1 MGQIS
6 MIFGGNMSIASKT
19 QEKKLEREITLA
31 QRIEPGTKMKWFDI
45 DISFGAEDHPETE
58 LSERIL
64 PFMVKLPVG
73 WHKVAKTLID
83 NEASLNLIMRKTFI
97 EMRLNLKDLTPVHD
111 TFHGVIPGQSTTP
124 IRWINLKVW
133 CGTEDNKR
141 KEMLRFEVDSF
152 DIGYNCILGRPFLLK
167 FMSIIHTIYATMKMS
182 GPKGVITIK
191 ADQQDALGCENATLT
206 HVGRCGKKVAQEQAA
221 KVVKT
226 KGGSTSLRSPVPKPP
241 IIGIPLPHSVT
252 KGTCVASTSTQQPVD
267 QPVDDKKKGADN
279 KEILADSSN
288 PDKMLRISTC
298 LNAK

>member
-1 MGQIS
+1 

-58 LSERIL
+58 LSERNL

-124 IRWINLKVW
+124 IGWINLEVS

-141 KEMLRFEVDSF
+141 KEMLMFEVDNF

-167 FMSIIHTIYATMKMS
+167 FMSIIHTVYATMKMS

-191 ADQQDALGCENATLT
+191 SQGLMDFIMEWTNSGLRGIDKLPDHWVMYFDGSYTLKRA
-206 HVGRCGKKVAQEQAA
+206 GAG
-221 KVVKT
+221 VVLIPPEGDILKYAIQLKFSAVNNIAEY
-226 KGGSTSLRSPVPKPP
+226 KGLVTSLR
-241 IIGIPLPHSVT
+241 
-252 KGTCVASTSTQQPVD
+252 
-267 QPVDDKKKGADN
+267 
-279 KEILADSSN
+279 LAKDLRFRRLLIRGDS
-288 PDKMLRISTC
+288 
-298 LNAK
+298 